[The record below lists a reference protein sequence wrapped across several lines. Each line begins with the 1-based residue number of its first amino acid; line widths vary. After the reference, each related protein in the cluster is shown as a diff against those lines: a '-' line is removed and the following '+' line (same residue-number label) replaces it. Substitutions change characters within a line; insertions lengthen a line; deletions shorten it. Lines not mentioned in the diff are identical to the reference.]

1 MNETLKM
8 SMLIKAFIT
17 KKELSPEELQKALGG
32 CGRHT
37 TYRTLERAK
46 SEFNIPIEYNRNRRV
61 YRFMENGEKISLPL
75 IWFTPKDVMVLLTLL
90 ETFRELPFGIIEP
103 EISPFRENLKRIQ
116 NNNQANLNELI
127 GKIKILPSHF
137 RRTPG
142 EMFKEVCSALLAGK
156 RIKIKYKDRQN
167 EKVTER
173 IISPIQ
179 LVRYRDNWYL
189 DAFCHQ
195 ANQLRIFSVDRI
207 ESVEIQNKKIKK
219 VSQKTLTQFYKE
231 SYGIFA
237 GKPTKKAL
245 LKFTPQISRWVA
257 SEEWHPKQ
265 KAYFDKKG
273 FYILQFPY
281 SDERELVLDILRYG
295 DDVEVKEP
303 IELRRK
309 IKQKLQNALKKY
321 SR

>member
-1 MNETLKM
+1 MNEVLKI
-8 SMLIKAFIT
+8 SMLIKAFMT
-17 KKELSPEELQKALGG
+17 KRELSPAKLQKALG

-37 TYRTLERAK
+37 IYRTLKRAIN
-46 SEFNIPIEYNRNRRV
+46 EFNIPIEYDRNRRV
-61 YRFMENGEKISLPL
+61 YRFVENDEKISLPL

-90 ETFRELPFGIIEP
+90 ETFRELPFGLIEP

-116 NNNQANLNELI
+116 NNNQANFNELI

-156 RIKIKYKDRQN
+156 KIKIKYKDRQN
-167 EKVTER
+167 ERVTER

-207 ESVEIQNKKIKK
+207 ESVEILKQKAKIVGQRRLK
-219 VSQKTLTQFYKE
+219 SFYKE

-237 GKPTKKAL
+237 GKPKNKAV
-245 LKFTPQISRWVA
+245 LKFTPQIAKWVA

-265 KAYFDKKG
+265 KASFDKNG
-273 FYILQFPY
+273 FYILEFPY

-295 DDVEVKEP
+295 DDVEVKGP
-303 IELRRK
+303 SELRRK
-309 IKQKLQNALKKY
+309 IIQKLQNALDKY
-321 SR
+321 NR